1 MKMAIRKKCLI
12 LELTVFLCVELYA
25 QYEDQNMTCRLMRKF
40 NLTGYVEAEN
50 HHFVIGGQFPV
61 HYRTIP
67 TSDSDEEP
75 ESPMCEGFNFR
86 GFRWMKTMIH
96 TIKEI
101 NERKDILPEHTL
113 GYQIFDNCFSTTKAM
128 ESSMVFL
135 TGQDEYK
142 PKWRNST
149 GKYLIG
155 IIGAGGSTMSLA
167 GARILL
173 LNDVVQES

>member
-1 MKMAIRKKCLI
+1 MKCLI
-12 LELTVFLCVELYA
+12 LGFTIFSCVELYTLNL
-25 QYEDQNMTCRLMRKF
+25 DQNTTCRLLRKF

-50 HHFVIGGQFPV
+50 HSVVIGGLFPV
-61 HYRTIP
+61 HYRTMP

-101 NERKDILPEHTL
+101 NERKDILPEHSL
-113 GYQIFDNCFSTTKAM
+113 GYQIFDNCFSTTKSM

-135 TGQDEYK
+135 TGQEEYK
-142 PKWRNST
+142 PNFRNST
-149 GKYLIG
+149 GKFLAAV
-155 IIGAGGSTMSLA
+155 IGAGGSTMTLA
-167 GARILL
+167 IAKILMSSG
-173 LNDVVQES
+173 VPQ